1 MLRMV
6 LYAEDTA
13 QARRIAGQVDEDPG
27 CELIALCATLA
38 DLNFVLDRV
47 AVDVLLLRLTPETG
61 EGVLSAVWE
70 QTRHAHLPVP
80 VQACVRRQFR
90 APNGLLLVDR
100 ELQSVRRSGEG
111 EFWVFLS
118 LMPQLGSTCRTAK
131 DIVGAEAYGRCDGRE
146 WSNDDTPCSTL
157 A

>member
-13 QARRIAGQVDEDPG
+13 QARRIAGQVEKDPG
-27 CELIALCATLA
+27 WELVALCGTLA

-70 QTRHAHLPVP
+70 QTRQAHLP
-80 VQACVRRQFR
+80 
-90 APNGLLLVDR
+90 D
-100 ELQSVRRSGEG
+100 
-111 EFWVFLS
+111 
-118 LMPQLGSTCRTAK
+118 
-131 DIVGAEAYGRCDGRE
+131 
-146 WSNDDTPCSTL
+146 
-157 A
+157 

>member
-1 MLRMV
+1 MV

-27 CELIALCATLA
+27 WELVALCGTLA

-70 QTRHAHLPVP
+70 QTRQAHLPVP
-80 VQACVRRQFR
+80 VQACVRKQFR
-90 APNGLLLVDR
+90 MPDDRPLVGR
-100 ELQSVRRSGEG
+100 ELSSAPGSREG
-111 EFWVFLS
+111 EFWAFLS

-131 DIVGAEAYGRCDGRE
+131 DIVGAEAYSRCDGRE
-146 WSNDDTPCSTL
+146 WPNDDVPCSTL

>member
-1 MLRMV
+1 MRRMV

-13 QARRIAGQVDEDPG
+13 QVRRIAAQVEEDPG
-27 CELIALCATLA
+27 WELIALCGTLA

-70 QTRHAHLPVP
+70 QTRQAHLPVP
-80 VQACVRRQFR
+80 VQACVRKQLRM
-90 APNGLLLVDR
+90 PDDLPLVDR
-100 ELQSVRRSGEG
+100 ELPSVRSSPEG
-111 EFWVFLS
+111 EFWAFLS
-118 LMPQLGSTCRTAK
+118 LMPHLGSTCRTAK
-131 DIVGAEAYGRCDGRE
+131 DIVGAEAYIRCDGR
-146 WSNDDTPCSTL
+146 DDDVPCSTL